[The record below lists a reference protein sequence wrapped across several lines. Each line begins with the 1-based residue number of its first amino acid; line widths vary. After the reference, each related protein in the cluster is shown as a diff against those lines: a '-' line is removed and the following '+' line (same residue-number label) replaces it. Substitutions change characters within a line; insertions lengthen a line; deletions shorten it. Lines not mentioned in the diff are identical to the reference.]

1 MLATHH
7 RAFSVV
13 YPQNCGENVICLEQN
28 TRDSRTHQF
37 FLLERTSMTGHSALS
52 SQATPS
58 GFLMRMTIEIQGT
71 CFIVLRGLQQINERS
86 EFVQLFNMRFTR

>member
-1 MLATHH
+1 MA
-7 RAFSVV
+7 
-13 YPQNCGENVICLEQN
+13 
-28 TRDSRTHQF
+28 
-37 FLLERTSMTGHSALS
+37 GHSALS